1 MASEVGPH
9 GPHVTPWDLGLGLGK
24 LWSWGSLSSAIQP
37 RLSTPSPSFPGT
49 PFFPSFSPLSANIF
63 PFMFLFLL
71 FPPLTLWSCTQE
83 KFSSQS
89 IMSYSECQPHVLS
102 QALVLSASSLPV
114 AFCVWRGGRGGWEE
128 RPQSAQ
134 EPWETAHKK

>member
-1 MASEVGPH
+1 MASDVGPH
-9 GPHVTPWDLGLGLGK
+9 MTPWDLGLGLGK
-24 LWSWGSLSSAIQP
+24 LVELGKLVISHPASSSHTLPLIPWHSL
-37 RLSTPSPSFPGT
+37 LSLLQ
-49 PFFPSFSPLSANIF
+49 PLSANIF

-71 FPPLTLWSCTQE
+71 FPPLTLWSCAQE

-102 QALVLSASSLPV
+102 QALVSLIPTSGV
-114 AFCVWRGGRGGWEE
+114 LCVERWSGAAWEE